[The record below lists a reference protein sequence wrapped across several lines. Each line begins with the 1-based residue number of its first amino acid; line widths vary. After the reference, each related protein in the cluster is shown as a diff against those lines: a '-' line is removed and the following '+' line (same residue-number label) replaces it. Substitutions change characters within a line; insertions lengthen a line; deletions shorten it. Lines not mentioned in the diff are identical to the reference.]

1 MVITKLLLKFMK
13 KVRKLLQLIF
23 KKLAQIYF
31 IIIYGKIIYN
41 KKNNVGIVKK
51 ISKDNYFFKK
61 KYHTYQIK
69 NGRIYND
76 YVENVAIINNNY
88 LFGKTSFQQVNGR
101 LLTPNFNSV
110 LKKGTPRIKKKI
122 KGSVLNLAQ
131 GASSANY
138 FHWLF
143 DILPK
148 IYICSKNYNIS
159 KINYFYLSEPQ
170 NFQVQL
176 LNFFKIKKKKIINS
190 KLYRHIQADKIITV
204 DHPWYNKGYF
214 FDEFNHVPKWI
225 VAWLRNNFLKRKK
238 KFYSSKKIFID
249 RSDSKSNHSQ
259 IINKNQVIN
268 FLKKQNFKVYKIA
281 KMNFFKQVYL
291 FWNADFIISAHGA
304 ALANLVF
311 CKHKTKI
318 IEIKPENQP
327 GDYFK
332 KISEINKLKY
342 LCLKNKVQKNNLKG
356 DMIIFL
362 KDLEKSIK
370 IANKNIC

>member
-1 MVITKLLLKFMK
+1 MK

-41 KKNNVGIVKK
+41 KKNNTGIVKK

-69 NGRIYND
+69 NGRIYTD

-88 LFGKTSFQQVNGR
+88 LFGKTSFQQANGR

-131 GASSANY
+131 GASSVNY

-148 IYICSKNYNIS
+148 IFICSKNYNIS
-159 KINYFYLSEPQ
+159 KIDNFYLSEPQ
-170 NFQVQL
+170 RFQIQL
-176 LNFFKIKKKKIINS
+176 LNFFKINKNKIISS

-204 DHPWYNKGYF
+204 DHPWYKKGYF
-214 FDEFNHVPKWI
+214 FKEFNHVPKWI
-225 VAWLRNNFLKRKK
+225 VLWLRNNFLKEKK
-238 KFYSSKKIFID
+238 KFYCSKKIFID

-259 IINKNQVIN
+259 IINKDQVIN
-268 FLKKQNFKVYKIA
+268 FLKKQNFKVYRIA

-311 CKHKTKI
+311 CKPKTKI
-318 IEIKPENQP
+318 IEIKPETQP
-327 GDYFK
+327 GNYFK
-332 KISEINKLKY
+332 KISRI
-342 LCLKNKVQKNNLKG
+342 NNLNYICMRTNAINNNCNG
-356 DMIIFL
+356 DIIISLNQIEIF
-362 KDLEKSIK
+362 IK
-370 IANKNIC
+370 KLDDKAN